1 MSLVMYFDSDESQR
15 ISLFFPTFHSS
26 GAGGVQPDLATA
38 LGVVGKGNQKASGEM
53 PSSGFFSS
61 SWRNYYPALNMCGY
75 DGLMQYV
82 GQAGVDS
89 EENLLKLTGNKS
101 YTYIKNGR
109 ILKTELGVVKVYDED
124 GETLLYTH
132 NNDSYRV
139 GAQLWYFSIPSVIYA
154 SDTITTW
161 RSRVTEAGLNPYT
174 WSSDTGQ
181 PIRWQATAPR
191 ALQSNNNNIDWIFY
205 LLHDPDNDV
214 TMDDEDTPEPPLPP
228 GDDPYD
234 PYDPSGPSDPVSP
247 GAPYDPGDPI
257 DFPSTPGWDPS
268 DSGFL
273 KIFIP
278 SATTL
283 GLLSSKLWDSNFF
296 ETLNKFIAD
305 PRDAIIS
312 LGCVPFNVTPA
323 GTAEIKVGIIGT
335 GVNSAY
341 VDNPYVDIDCG
352 SVTITPILD
361 GYTDYSPFTD
371 MYLFLPYIGSV
382 QLDTDIYMGK
392 TVNVK
397 YRCDI
402 LTGDCIAFVLV
413 GGSIKATYNGNMR
426 FGVPITSADY
436 TQMWNTFLSVTTG
449 ALLGAAGA
457 AAAGAEAG
465 AVDVAQGAIKGG
477 AGKLSQSA
485 GIKPQI
491 QISGQVQSTNGL
503 LGVQYPY
510 IEIRR
515 PNLCIPSGQKAIEG
529 YPSLVSVALSS
540 LSGYTEVE
548 EIHLSVQGATQEELE
563 EIETMLKTGV
573 VI

>member
-1 MSLVMYFDSDESQR
+1 MSLVLYFDSDESER
-15 ISLFFPTFHSS
+15 VSMFFPTFHSS
-26 GAGGVQPDLATA
+26 GSGGIQPDLTTA
-38 LGVVGKGNQKASGEM
+38 LAVVGKGSQKASGEM
-53 PSSGFFSS
+53 PSTGFFSS
-61 SWRNYYPALNMCGY
+61 SWRNYYPALQMCGY
-75 DGLMQYV
+75 DGLMQYA
-82 GQAGVDS
+82 GQSGVSD
-89 EENLLKLTGNKS
+89 ENNLLKLTGNNG
-101 YTYIKNGR
+101 YTYVKNGR
-109 ILKTELGVVKVYDED
+109 ILKSELGVVKVYDSD

-132 NNDSYRV
+132 LNDSYSVVAPLRYY
-139 GAQLWYFSIPSVIYA
+139 QIPSVIYA
-154 SDTITTW
+154 SDTISTW
-161 RSRVTEAGLNPYT
+161 RSGVSVAGLNPYT
-174 WSSDTGQ
+174 WDSNTGQ
-181 PIRWQATAPR
+181 PIRWQAQVPAS
-191 ALQSNNNNIDWIFY
+191 LQSTNHNIDWIYY
-205 LLHDPDNDV
+205 LLHDDENDV
-214 TMDDEDTPEPPLPP
+214 TLDDEDDPEPPLPP
-228 GDDPYD
+228 GPDPYS
-234 PYDPSGPSDPVSP
+234 PYDPSGPSGPVSP

-257 DFPSTPGWDPS
+257 DFPPTPGWDPS

-341 VDNPYVDIDCG
+341 VDDPYVDIDCG
-352 SVTITPILD
+352 SVAITPILD

-371 MYLFLPYIGSV
+371 MYLYLPYVGSV

-402 LTGDCIAFVLV
+402 LTGDCLAFVLV
-413 GGSIKATYNGNMR
+413 GGSVKATYNGNIK
-426 FGVPITSADY
+426 FGVPITGADY

-515 PNLCIPSGQKAIEG
+515 PNLCIPSGQKTIEG
-529 YPSLVSVALSS
+529 YPSLVSVTLSS

-548 EIHLSVQGATQEELE
+548 EIHLSVPGATQEELE

-573 VI
+573 II